1 MTWSIIAREPETGV
15 MGLALATRFFA
26 AGALVPHTAH
36 DAGIVATQALVNPT
50 YGARG
55 LAMLRGGMAP
65 ARAVAELTAPDAGR
79 AARQV
84 HAMALDGSSAAYTGD
99 DCVGW
104 AGARSEP
111 GLSIDGNML
120 AGAVVLDATHD
131 TFRART
137 DLGLADRLIAA
148 LRSGEAAGGDKRG
161 KQSACLVIQDARP
174 YRWLDLRVDDHPDPI
189 AELERLHAVAAERF
203 LAFRHAFPTA
213 ERPWGI
219 WNRAEIETMIAD
231 GVGR

>member
-1 MTWSIIAREPETGV
+1 
-15 MGLALATRFFA
+15 
-26 AGALVPHTAH
+26 
-36 DAGIVATQALVNPT
+36 
-50 YGARG
+50 
-55 LAMLRGGMAP
+55 
-65 ARAVAELTAPDAGR
+65 
-79 AARQV
+79 
-84 HAMALDGSSAAYTGD
+84 
-99 DCVGW
+99 
-104 AGARSEP
+104 
-111 GLSIDGNML
+111 ML
-120 AGAVVLDATHD
+120 AGPQVVKATFSTYRAAVDLPLVERLLEAM
-131 TFRART
+131 RA
-137 DLGLADRLIAA
+137 
-148 LRSGEAAGGDKRG
+148 GEAAGGDKRG